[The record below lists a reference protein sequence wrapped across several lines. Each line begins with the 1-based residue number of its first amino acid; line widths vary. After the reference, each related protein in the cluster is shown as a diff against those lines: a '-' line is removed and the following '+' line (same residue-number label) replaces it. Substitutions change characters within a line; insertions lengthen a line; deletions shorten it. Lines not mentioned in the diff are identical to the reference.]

1 MLIPLETLIKKYN
14 IKFEGILHVGAHEC
28 EELTEYEKYL
38 PRNKI
43 LWVEAMP
50 EKVLQ
55 NRTKYSD
62 LLIHN
67 AVVSDVEEDVKF
79 YISNN
84 GQSSSMLELGLH
96 KLFYPSIKYT
106 HFFETRTKLLKDFI
120 SNYNIKYNF
129 LNFDIQGA
137 ELKALKGMEPYLS
150 SVDYIYTEVNADYVY
165 KDCAIITEIDEYLIQ
180 FGLHRVETEWAGY
193 AQWGD
198 AFYIRK

>member
-1 MLIPLETLIKKYN
+1 MLIPLETLITKYN

-28 EELTEYEKYL
+28 EELIEYEKYL

-43 LWVEAMP
+43 LWIEAIP

-79 YISNN
+79 NISNN

-106 HFFETRTKLLKDFI
+106 HYFETRTKLLKDII
-120 SNYNIKYNF
+120 SDYNIKYNF
-129 LNFDIQGA
+129 LNLDIQGA
-137 ELKALKGMEPYLS
+137 ELKALKGMESYLS

-165 KDCAIITEIDEYLIQ
+165 KDCAIITEIDEYLIK

-193 AQWGD
+193 THWGD